1 MGEKMRAVTM
11 ADVALHAGVSKS
23 TVSQYLNHRY
33 DYMGEQ
39 TKERVAAAIQELGYK
54 PNMLARS
61 LKRKNSTTIG
71 VIVANISH
79 EFSTQIIQSIEKY
92 CNELDYHIIVCN
104 AEDDPVKEKKYIEML
119 KAKQVDGIAIFPT
132 STNVEIYKVLKEE
145 SYPMIFIDRDV
156 VDAGISS
163 VMLNNQKASQLA
175 VEEFIQNGYSR
186 MGIIT
191 TSTINNVTPRVE
203 RMEGFRKAMKVA
215 GLPVDEQLIR
225 GVEIN
230 QIQSEL
236 HRMMHLEEPPD
247 ALLAGNDLALIE
259 ILKYVKA
266 NQLNIPKDL
275 AVIGIDDVSF
285 ASFYNPELST
295 IVQPTQDMGRQAAKL
310 VIDQIVEQKLPE
322 ESIYRFEPT
331 LKRRQSY

>member
-1 MGEKMRAVTM
+1 MRAVTM